1 MTRSTAREIAIRLA
15 YELGYTNESAQ
26 ELLDRFLTPEHF
38 EELMQEDELYSSY
51 PNEKQEAYLRALV
64 TGVGSHGA
72 ELDGY
77 IEKYAIG
84 WQFARI
90 PRVAAAI
97 MRVAMYELLYMPDTP
112 PAVVINEAVKIAK
125 HYEDDKVVSF
135 LNGILGSFYRG
146 ELPEEAHK

>member
-1 MTRSTAREIAIRLA
+1 MTHTFTPRGVCSRRMTV
-15 YELGYTNESAQ
+15 EL
-26 ELLDRFLTPEHF
+26 
-38 EELMQEDELYSSY
+38 EDGM
-51 PNEKQEAYLRALV
+51 AAA
-64 TGVGSHGA
+64 HGA

-97 MRVAMYELLYMPDTP
+97 MRVAMYELLYMPETP
-112 PAVVINEAVKIAK
+112 SAVVINEAVKIAK

>member
-1 MTRSTAREIAIRLA
+1 MTRTTAREIAVRLA
-15 YELGYTNESAQ
+15 YELGYTNESAEQ
-26 ELLDRFLTPEHF
+26 MLDRFLDREHF
-38 EELMQEDELYSSY
+38 ETLAQEDELYKEY
-51 PNEKQEAYLRALV
+51 PDEKQEAYLRTLV
-64 TGVGSHGA
+64 SGVGAHGA

-97 MRVAMYELLYMPDTP
+97 MRVAMYELLYMPEIP
-112 PAVVINEAVKIAK
+112 HAAAINEAVKIAK

-135 LNGILGSFYRG
+135 LNGILGAFLRG
-146 ELPEEAHK
+146 ELPEEAK